1 VDGASETEKRESE
14 QMTGVVFSEAVAEF
28 GELGG
33 RDRFRE
39 FERHIAELL
48 LGIVISFPMVNTF
61 SCQVKAPSMC
71 CDE

>member
-48 LGIVISFPMVNTF
+48 L
-61 SCQVKAPSMC
+61 A
-71 CDE
+71 